1 MSGDG
6 SMTPQETGEPM
17 VAALEGF
24 GSKPTTEEARLTD
37 FVMGKK
43 EVPEEKRD
51 IGERR
56 ESWESPSGG
65 VRYFIFFKRAVDDT
79 VDSVRP
85 HSIRKGPMMF

>member
-1 MSGDG
+1 
-6 SMTPQETGEPM
+6 M

-37 FVMGKK
+37 FVVGKK

-56 ESWESPSGG
+56 ESWESPSE
-65 VRYFIFFKRAVDDT
+65 A
-79 VDSVRP
+79 
-85 HSIRKGPMMF
+85 